1 MKTHVSIVCGAF
13 STLSGLILTTAMLG
27 GGCSLPVM
35 LRRLSERG
43 EELCFIQI
51 LLVHFMVHPWGAN
64 GFTAAHPGFLHDLLW
79 FPDLLSLVPLHLVP
93 LPEKPSG
100 IIQVES
106 AICVLSSSYQH
117 IYSVCLEEILRLEWI
132 KEWVSGFWR
141 CRFIDLNPRG
151 SLLQVWCGTQISA

>member
-1 MKTHVSIVCGAF
+1 MGSHSFLQGTFPTKGLNLGLPHCRQILYCLSHQETLFFLISTIQMKTHVSIVCGAF

-64 GFTAAHPGFLHDLLW
+64 PHYVCQLTLLVVDYLLW
-79 FPDLLSLVPLHLVP
+79 AGMCLFPTPKL
-93 LPEKPSG
+93 
-100 IIQVES
+100 
-106 AICVLSSSYQH
+106 ICWSP
-117 IYSVCLEEILRLEWI
+117 
-132 KEWVSGFWR
+132 
-141 CRFIDLNPRG
+141 N
-151 SLLQVWCGTQISA
+151 LQCHRM

>member
-1 MKTHVSIVCGAF
+1 MYFPKDRALPALFQLPSSTKVIASLKGSFLPTNLSSWVC
-13 STLSGLILTTAMLG
+13 
-27 GGCSLPVM
+27 
-35 LRRLSERG
+35 
-43 EELCFIQI
+43 
-51 LLVHFMVHPWGAN
+51 VHPWGAN

-93 LPEKPSG
+93 LPVKPSG